1 MVYTA
6 PEIEI
11 IKFVTD
17 DVMSMSNGI
26 PTTNTQGGELPYMEI
41 PEEPEE

>member
-17 DVMSMSNGI
+17 DVMDNSIS
-26 PTTNTQGGELPYMEI
+26 PSSDAETPYQED
-41 PEEPEE
+41 PND